1 VGVLDRLTNHDDVEA
16 VLLEHVIPT
25 RDNYRWIEFLSIRT
39 HGQATELPSYIEQ
52 LDDVSVLFDSS
63 HVTNDT
69 VLSLVLYAN
78 EPDRHVLTTLTEKG
92 CVPFRLRSS
101 TDSLHVRGIVEDWD
115 SLKSIGEA
123 LEDERQQFD
132 LISVEES
139 SCLHR
144 PFDDSRM
151 KHVVQDALTT
161 QQFSILKTAFDAGY
175 FDVPKET
182 TSKELAEQLDM
193 SQSTFSEQLRTAQV
207 NLYRL
212 LFEAI

>member
-1 VGVLDRLTNHDDVEA
+1 MGLLDRLTDRDNVEA

-25 RDNYRWIEFLSIRT
+25 RKNYRWIEFLSIRT
-39 HGQATELPSYIEQ
+39 HDQSTDLPSYIER
-52 LDDVSVLFDSS
+52 LDDVSVLFDSG
-63 HVTNDT
+63 HVRNNS
-69 VLSLVLYAN
+69 VLSLVLYAA
-78 EPDRHVLTTLTEKG
+78 EPEGHVLPTLTEKG
-92 CVPFRLRSS
+92 CVPVRIRAS
-101 TDSLHVRGIVEDWD
+101 TDSLHVRGIVENWD
-115 SLKSIGEA
+115 TLKSIGEA
-123 LEDERQQFD
+123 LEDEQQQFD

-139 SCLHR
+139 NCLHR

-182 TSKELAEQLDM
+182 TSKELAEQLNM

-212 LFEAI
+212 LFEAV